1 MMASRISLL
10 AIAALC
16 LAAGMAV
23 PLAPNPVEFIVVVV
37 ALGGGLVAVSRSR
50 RPDVLTVEAPFL
62 LLLFAV
68 VEWRTR
74 SLTVST
80 EQPVDTFVL
89 FRIGLEGLAALL
101 AGFSVLES
109 ARRPSPVPSV
119 PLLLLGGFVAAGC
132 ISSVLAVSSALAL
145 FQIVQVAL
153 VIFVLIAA
161 LRAADDAPERLIRLV
176 FCFLVVLLATVWLG
190 VLVEPGR
197 ALAPVTDFVG
207 GVHSPIKVRLQ
218 GVFPEANSDTVGA
231 YGALLGLWS
240 ALLALNA
247 TDRRRKLVYGA
258 ISFFSIAALI
268 LSQYRTGYL
277 MVAIGAMVA
286 LGFLLR
292 EKGAAILLTFCAA
305 AAISIVLVFTSVADV
320 APVAQGLAY
329 RGQNSKVASTGTGRT
344 RWWSGSIKVWEESP
358 LVGHGLVSA
367 SRYEVIGP
375 SGGEVN
381 QAHSTW
387 FEALAGTGAIG
398 TACLAAAFL
407 WTGRALFRR
416 GNLIPIVLWAQLA
429 VASVLSS
436 MLAIMGFGLLMFAL
450 LIAWTV
456 VPSSARR
463 WAQVEVGEQTAQSGS
478 AFPEIGA

>member
-1 MMASRISLL
+1 MMTSRISLL
-10 AIAALC
+10 AISALC

-37 ALGGGLVAVSRSR
+37 ALGAGLVAVSRSR

-89 FRIGLEGLAALL
+89 FRVGLEGLAALL
-101 AGFSVLES
+101 AGFSLLES
-109 ARRPSPVPSV
+109 PRRPSPVPSA
-119 PLLLLGGFVAAGC
+119 PLLLLAGFVAAGC
-132 ISSVLAVSSALAL
+132 ISSALAVSSALAL
-145 FQIVQVAL
+145 FQIAQVAL

-161 LRAADDAPERLIRLV
+161 LRAAEDAPERLIRLV
-176 FCFLVVLLATVWLG
+176 FWFLVVLLATVWLG

-207 GVHSPIKVRLQ
+207 GVHSPIKVRLE

-240 ALLALNA
+240 ALLALQA
-247 TDRRRKLVYGA
+247 KDRRKLVYGA

-292 EKGAAILLTFCAA
+292 ERGAAILLTFCAA

-344 RWWSGSIKVWEESP
+344 RWWSGSIRVWKESP

-416 GNLIPIVLWAQLA
+416 GHLIPIVLWVELA

-463 WAQVEVGEQTAQSGS
+463 WARVEVGEQTTQSVS

>member
-1 MMASRISLL
+1 MMASRMSLAAIS
-10 AIAALC
+10 ALC
-16 LAAGMAV
+16 LVAGMAV
-23 PLAPNPVEFIVVVV
+23 PLVPNPVEFIVVVV
-37 ALGGGLVAVSRSR
+37 ALGGGLVAISRSR
-50 RPDVLTVEAPFL
+50 RPDVLTVETPFL

-74 SLTVST
+74 SLSVST

-89 FRIGLEGLAALL
+89 FRVGLEGLAVLL
-101 AGFSVLES
+101 AGFSLLES
-109 ARRPSPVPSV
+109 TRRPSPVPGV
-119 PLLLLGGFVAAGC
+119 PVLLLAGFVAAGC

-145 FQIVQVAL
+145 FQIAQVAL
-153 VIFVLIAA
+153 VIFVLVAA
-161 LRAADDAPERLIRLV
+161 LRAAADAPERLIRLV

-207 GVHSPIKVRLQ
+207 GVHSPITVRLQ

-240 ALLALNA
+240 ALLALKA
-247 TDRRRKLVYGA
+247 KDRWKLIYGA
-258 ISFFSIAALI
+258 ISFFSITALI

-277 MVAIGAMVA
+277 MVGAGAAVA

-305 AAISIVLVFTSVADV
+305 AAVSIVLLFTSVADV

-344 RWWSGSIKVWEESP
+344 RWWSGSIKVWEKSP

-416 GNLIPIVLWAQLA
+416 GSLIPIVLWVELA

-456 VPSSARR
+456 VPSSVRHRSRSTAEPLNLSPSSRR
-463 WAQVEVGEQTAQSGS
+463 LAHKW
-478 AFPEIGA
+478 